1 METTAAAIPG
11 NRKENPVVF
20 YLRMLLYMFV
30 ALLIRVAA
38 LIPLAA
44 LFVFGTGS
52 PLRWLALLC
61 PVLIVFLVLP
71 LRMSFAQAMVQL
83 QGERRFSFDRAL
95 STSDYGEKLGES
107 LLHAL
112 HVLKWA
118 LPLGGMAALLVYF
131 YYNTD
136 LISLMQGLSD
146 LGAGVTTVLYA
157 IGNFFIGIFG
167 GEQLVQ
173 NAGLMEGLYT
183 VVAILGLGVLILVWG
198 MMRNGAYRFIWVL
211 ADRAEKNPR
220 AEARRRLRDRRW
232 AQLGVAAINLALWL
246 PTLYVTFTTLKGV
259 LGGVSDALFTFVS
272 TQKLSL
278 PEWTS
283 ALGPLLFAFFICYMP
298 LLPIRRLFT
307 CGFAVRPARR
317 AAADAQVEATAE
329 PAYTVSASGAYRP
342 DVMEPYGEQP
352 GAGEAYRPNA
362 AAEDAEEEEPVV
374 TTEPAPAYR
383 PEPAAPAATAAE
395 PDDVKTDAG
404 AGTEA

>member
-11 NRKENPVVF
+11 NRKEHPVVF

-30 ALLIRVAA
+30 ALLIRVVA

-118 LPLGGMAALLVYF
+118 LPLAGMTAALVYF

-220 AEARRRLRDRRW
+220 AEARRRPARPPLGAAGRRGDQPR
-232 AQLGVAAINLALWL
+232 AVAADPLRNV
-246 PTLYVTFTTLKGV
+246 Y
-259 LGGVSDALFTFVS
+259 DAQGRT
-272 TQKLSL
+272 
-278 PEWTS
+278 
-283 ALGPLLFAFFICYMP
+283 GRR
-298 LLPIRRLFT
+298 IRR
-307 CGFAVRPARR
+307 AVHLRKHA
-317 AAADAQVEATAE
+317 EAE
-329 PAYTVSASGAYRP
+329 PARMDERAR
-342 DVMEPYGEQP
+342 
-352 GAGEAYRPNA
+352 
-362 AAEDAEEEEPVV
+362 
-374 TTEPAPAYR
+374 
-383 PEPAAPAATAAE
+383 AAPVRVFHLLHAAVAHPPPVHLRLRRQARA
-395 PDDVKTDAG
+395 PRG
-404 AGTEA
+404 R

>member
-20 YLRMLLYMFV
+20 YLRMLLYMFL

-38 LIPLAA
+38 LAPLAA
-44 LFVFGTGS
+44 LFVFEAGS

-83 QGERRFSFDRAL
+83 PGERWFSFDRAL

-118 LPLGGMAALLVYF
+118 LPLAGMTAALVYF

-157 IGNFFIGIFG
+157 VGNFFVGIFG

-183 VVAILGLGVLILVWG
+183 VGAILGLGVLILVWG
-198 MMRNGAYRFIWVL
+198 MVRNGAYRFIWVL

-232 AQLGVAAINLALWL
+232 AQLGTAVINLILWL
-246 PTLYVTFTTLKGV
+246 PALYVTFTTLKEV

-272 TQKLSL
+272 THQLSL

-283 ALGPLLFAFFICYMP
+283 ALLPLLFAFFICYMP
-298 LLPIRRLFT
+298 LLPIRRLLT
-307 CGFAVRPARR
+307 CGFAVRPARHT
-317 AAADAQVEATAE
+317 AADRPVAVEAE
-329 PAYTVSASGAYRP
+329 PAYTVSASGAYQP
-342 DVMEPYGEQP
+342 DVAEPYVAQQGV
-352 GAGEAYRPNA
+352 GEAYRPNA
-362 AAEDAEEEEPVV
+362 AAEDAEEAEPVV

-383 PEPAAPAATAAE
+383 PEPTAPATAAPE
-395 PDDVKTDAG
+395 PDDARANPG
-404 AGTEA
+404 AGPEA